1 MGRGVVFMGPGIAA
15 SRRPGNGW
23 QAAARFFIENGMELD
38 RLTPVALV
46 TGAASGFGAACASL
60 LSRHAEGGL
69 ILVDT
74 DEDALC
80 KTADALSQPPE
91 RVSTLA
97 FDVADPKRWGD
108 AAAFIRAQYGRLD
121 WAVIN
126 AAAQPAPS
134 ELVEWRRDAE
144 LDDAFMAL
152 RAVTPLMR
160 SNTQGGA
167 IVVTAS
173 TATLNAPKAGLTQFM
188 RVAAQEA
195 TPGVVRVNAIAAGG
209 PDTPGWAEM
218 PWFQDLVIHAGS
230 EGGALDQIGQDNPP
244 LARYA
249 AASDVARL
257 IKLLLSDASTVTG
270 ATLVVDGGYTI

>member
-1 MGRGVVFMGPGIAA
+1 
-15 SRRPGNGW
+15 
-23 QAAARFFIENGMELD
+23 MELD

-60 LSRHAEGGL
+60 LSRRAEGGL
-69 ILVDT
+69 ILVDV

-97 FDVADPKRWGD
+97 FDIANANRWSD
-108 AAAFIRAQYGRLD
+108 ATQFIRAQYGRLD

-126 AAAQPAPS
+126 AQTAAPS
-134 ELVEWRRDAE
+134 DLVEWHGGAE
-144 LDDAFMAL
+144 LDNAFLAL
-152 RAVTPLMR
+152 RAVAPLMR
-160 SNTQGGA
+160 SNAQGGA

-173 TATLNAPKAGLTQFM
+173 AAAMNAPKTGLIQFM

-195 TPGVVRVNAIAAGG
+195 TPGVVRVNAIAPGG
-209 PDTPGWAEM
+209 ANTPHWADL
-218 PWFQDLVIHAGS
+218 PWFQDLAGRHGS
-230 EGGALDQIGQDNPP
+230 ESAALDALAREAAPI
-244 LARYA
+244 ARYA
-249 AASDVARL
+249 AGGDVARL
-257 IKLLLSDASTVTG
+257 IKLLLSDASAVTG